1 MPPKAKFT
9 REEIVSAAFEMVRA
23 DGIECLT
30 ARALGEK
37 LGSSAR
43 PIFTVFGG
51 MEEIRR
57 EVIAAATALYDGYVA
72 KGLEEKLAFKGVG
85 TAYIRFAA
93 EEPKLFNL
101 LFMKEK
107 DAVTD
112 KDSVLSVLDGNTE
125 KIISSIT
132 DGYGLERDAAR
143 AVYFHSFVYCH
154 GVATLIST
162 GVCEFSESQIS
173 EMLTASFI
181 SFLKKIKES
190 GSL

>member
-72 KGLEEKLAFKGVG
+72 KGLAEKLAFKGVG

-107 DAVTD
+107 DAATD

-132 DGYGLERDAAR
+132 DGYGGHGGSRLAGGEKSSGAGSL
-143 AVYFHSFVYCH
+143 FSFVRVLSRRCDADFD
-154 GVATLIST
+154 GRV
-162 GVCEFSESQIS
+162 
-173 EMLTASFI
+173 
-181 SFLKKIKES
+181 
-190 GSL
+190 